1 MAAVGTYLQVG
12 VLWKVTQIEGHPL
25 EHEVIVPEID
35 AGCN

>member
-1 MAAVGTYLQVG
+1 MYDLLDDAPAREIANA
-12 VLWKVTQIEGHPL
+12 IEGHPL